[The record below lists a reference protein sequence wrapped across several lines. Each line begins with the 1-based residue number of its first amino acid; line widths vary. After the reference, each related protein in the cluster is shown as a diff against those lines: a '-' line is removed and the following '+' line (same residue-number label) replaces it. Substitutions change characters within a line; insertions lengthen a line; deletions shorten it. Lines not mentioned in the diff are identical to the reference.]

1 MAGMVV
7 GKLVGQLQ
15 AERPGRKQSL
25 LAEGLVGEV
34 VAVVNLKLRLLNWSH
49 SFLEANCSS
58 FEQ

>member
-1 MAGMVV
+1 M

-15 AERPGRKQSL
+15 AETPGRKRTL
-25 LAEGLVGEV
+25 LAEGLVGRV